1 LSHEADRL
9 TGSTIRTPNME
20 VRLDERGALLPSM
33 RSTPS
38 RSRRRPTVGSIVIGL
53 FAVAITLTI
62 AACSSYSTSNK
73 STSLQNRA
81 IQESSPADR
90 SLAHPR
96 PENHAI
102 NRGLVIPQ
110 SGPNCELAGP
120 EPDTVDAEL
129 WARLKLDYERLC
141 YKQAEM
147 LARKRLRQL
156 LALGRCGGSESFR
169 SSTLRH
175 NYATVK

>member
-1 LSHEADRL
+1 MVTFEE
-9 TGSTIRTPNME
+9 G
-20 VRLDERGALLPSM
+20 GASL
-33 RSTPS
+33 RSS
-38 RSRRRPTVGSIVIGL
+38 RRPTAGSVIIGL
-53 FAVAITLTI
+53 FAVTIALTI
-62 AACSSYSTSNK
+62 AACSSYSSSDK
-73 STSLQNRA
+73 STSIQDRA
-81 IQESSPADR
+81 IQERSSSNRA
-90 SLAHPR
+90 LAHLR
-96 PENHAI
+96 SENHAA
-102 NRGLVIPQ
+102 NRDLVEPK
-110 SGPNCELAGP
+110 SAPNCELAGP
-120 EPDTVDAEL
+120 EPDTVDPDL